1 MHCSSVQFFC
11 EKEKSGKNRKNN
23 NGSLYLFFIID
34 KVIFFS
40 ITNSREG
47 NIFSGNLFVNY
58 LSISLQFVEVL
69 AHEQE
74 KPP

>member
-1 MHCSSVQFFC
+1 MHCSNVQLFC
-11 EKEKSGKNRKNN
+11 EKEKRGKNRKNN

-34 KVIFFS
+34 KVKFFS

-47 NIFSGNLFVNY
+47 NIFFGNLFVNY